1 MTQSDTRKRAMIEA
15 LESSLGVVSTSCEV
29 VGISRQTHYDW
40 MKTDETYRKSVE
52 ALDDV
57 AIDFAESQL
66 HQLIKAG
73 NVVATIFYLKTK
85 GKRRGYV
92 ERIEADIQSKGLQI
106 IAPIRWADE

>member
-1 MTQSDTRKRAMIEA
+1 MLSA
-15 LESSLGVVSTSCEV
+15 LESSLGVVSTSCEA

-40 MKTDETYRKSVE
+40 MKTDGTYRKSVE
-52 ALDDV
+52 DLENIAL
-57 AIDFAESQL
+57 DFAESQL

-92 ERIEADIQSKGLQI
+92 ERIEADVQSKDLQA

>member
-15 LESSLGVVSTSCEV
+15 LESSLGVVSTASEA

-52 ALDDV
+52 DLENIAL
-57 AIDFAESQL
+57 DFAESQL
-66 HQLIKAG
+66 HQLIKSG

-85 GKRRGYV
+85 GKRRGYIERV
-92 ERIEADIQSKGLQI
+92 EAEIASHSLET

>member
-1 MTQSDTRKRAMIEA
+1 MTQSDTRKRAMLSA
-15 LESSLGVVSTSCEV
+15 LESSLGVVSTASKA

-40 MKTDETYRKSVE
+40 LKTDETYRKSVE
-52 ALDDV
+52 GIEDQTL
-57 AIDFAESQL
+57 DFAESHL
-66 HQLIKAG
+66 HQLIEAG

-92 ERIEADIQSKGLQI
+92 ERIEADVQSKDLQA